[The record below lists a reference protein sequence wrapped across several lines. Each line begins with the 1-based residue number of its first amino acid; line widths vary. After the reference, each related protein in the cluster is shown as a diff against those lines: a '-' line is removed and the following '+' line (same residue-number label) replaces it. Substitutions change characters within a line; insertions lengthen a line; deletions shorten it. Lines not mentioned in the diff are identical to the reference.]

1 MLDIL
6 QKKMHSDTE
15 PEMKLKYYVSAARLQ
30 LGLLCYSIKNLG

>member
-15 PEMKLKYYVSAARLQ
+15 PGMKLKYYVSAARLD
-30 LGLLCYSIKNLG
+30 LLKLCYSIKDLG